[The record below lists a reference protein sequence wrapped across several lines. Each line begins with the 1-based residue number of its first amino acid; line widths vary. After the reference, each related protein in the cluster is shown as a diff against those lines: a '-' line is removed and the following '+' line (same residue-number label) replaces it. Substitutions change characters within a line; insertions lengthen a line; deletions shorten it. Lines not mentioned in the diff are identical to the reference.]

1 MGWNP
6 VQEALSKHYDVIAL
20 DLPGF
25 GQAPA
30 LPDDVLPTARVFADA
45 VEREMD
51 AIGVE
56 TFHVAG
62 YSLGARV
69 GLELA
74 SRDRIRSVVAI
85 APDGLGTPLER
96 VYQATAL
103 MTGRG
108 VSKVLSP
115 VSRIITATGLGRS
128 LFFIMERSFPW
139 RLNRQDA
146 RTLLQDFATSP
157 GYEATVL
164 ATMLDVPLGLGQ
176 IECPVL
182 IMQGTADPLV
192 SLQSPR
198 FLGFIPHAQMRWLP
212 GLSHVPISD
221 DPSQVTSAILNFLR
235 TATATPATDQPQDQ
249 TRPGNHSDS

>member
-1 MGWNP
+1 VGWNP
-6 VQEALSKHYDVIAL
+6 VRDALSERYDVIAL

-25 GQAPA
+25 GQATA
-30 LPDDVLPTARVFADA
+30 FPDDVLPTARVFADA

-51 AIGVE
+51 ALGVE
-56 TFHVAG
+56 SFHVAG

-74 SRDRIRSVVAI
+74 SRGRIRSVVAI
-85 APDGLGTPLER
+85 APDGLGTPPER

-108 VSKVLSP
+108 LSKVLSP
-115 VSRIITATGLGRS
+115 VSQIITATGFGRS

-139 RLNRQDA
+139 RLGHEDA
-146 RTLLQDFATSP
+146 RNLLQDFAKAP

-164 ATMLDVPLGLGQ
+164 AAMLDVPLGLGQ

-198 FLGFIPHAQMRWLP
+198 FLSFIPQARIRWLP

-221 DPSQVTSAILNFLR
+221 DPDGVASAMLDFL
-235 TATATPATDQPQDQ
+235 TAVTATPVTDQSEDE
-249 TRPGNHSDS
+249 